1 MADDIQIRQPQP
13 DVASA
18 PLDFSDLGGQKV
30 DAQQLSQSAQ
40 TSVQAH
46 QPSVWERVQAAVTH
60 GIPKFNSDFEVASHT
75 DDGKLSDGSKPS
87 MQLVTPQAAMT
98 AQEQKDHPIA
108 TGLAE
113 SAGELT
119 SPGSVATLAGS
130 GGLGELGVAGKALI
144 PRLVSAGFSAQALTG
159 AYQKLPEFKK
169 AMDSGDAAEAE
180 RILTHIV
187 IESGMGILGAQHAT
201 GGAAAI
207 EGAVTR
213 GSKAASKATGLVGE
227 RGAVS
232 ANGLPKVNPSST
244 IDFSDLGGKQI
255 APAES
260 LDLQHLDGAV
270 KTPGKV
276 KNPHVDFAD
285 LGGTQVAEAPKLLH
299 EDGKKFNTIRL
310 NRGDKTEGM
319 VKYTLPPSGEASITA
334 ANIDPSLKGQGF
346 GRKMYERAAQ
356 EAKARGASA
365 ITLDLTGTDSYDSAR
380 VWDSLMRDNPTQITK
395 IASKTG
401 SPGYRWDFNATNAP
415 ETVSDAPALQQP
427 PAERGDSYAG
437 GSEQDPARENAPNNQ
452 KPDFAALGEQ
462 AGVKF
467 LGTMGEEFPQAAIAT
482 FQDPQSGTSIGV
494 KLKDFSPEQLQKQIA
509 DARER
514 MSADLPNG
522 QDSDTVAGMAKE
534 PTRVSGDDVVKH
546 IMDTSSIH
554 NENDAHQLAGLDS
567 GGEYDLKD
575 IPVSKLNQSNEVDS
589 DLATK
594 YAKRNTPLPAVV
606 LDGDGRLR
614 DGNHRLA
621 AAKLRG
627 DETIKAY
634 VPVDSTTGKS
644 ADFSD
649 KPVKNPFTPE
659 ELDDLE
665 KAYPTKQPS
674 SQSGQDSGSVAAKKS
689 EDWKPPAG
697 LEKGIPQSEAV
708 ESEIPLS
715 KLSVNANSFSRAS
728 GNVSRGRGT
737 RTPGPISVFYN
748 PDNGQ
753 YLVDDGHHRLVEAY
767 RRGDTTIPAKIW
779 SGYSDTIPNVPAEN
793 RIDLSPDEPED
804 EER

>member
-1 MADDIQIRQPQP
+1 MADAIPQNGQNDQPSQP
-13 DVASA
+13 T

-30 DAQQLSQSAQ
+30 DAQPSQPQ
-40 TSVQAH
+40 TTMQAH
-46 QPSVWERVQAAVTH
+46 QPSIWERVQSAVTH
-60 GIPKFNSDFEVASHT
+60 GIPKFNSDFEVVSHT
-75 DDGKLSDGSKPS
+75 DDGKLSDDTTPS
-87 MQLVTPQAAMT
+87 MQLVTPQAGMT
-98 AQEQKDHPIA
+98 AQEKKDHPIA

-119 SPGSVATLAGS
+119 TPGSVAMLAGS
-130 GGLGELGVAGKALI
+130 GGLGELGAAGKALV
-144 PRLVSAGFSAQALTG
+144 PRLVSAGFSAQALAG

-169 AMDSGDAAEAE
+169 AMDAGDASEAE

-201 GGAAAI
+201 GGAAAV
-207 EGAVTR
+207 ESAVTR
-213 GSKAASKATGLVGE
+213 GSKAVSKATGLVGE

-232 ANGLPKVNPSST
+232 ANGLPKGNPSSA
-244 IDFSDLGGKQI
+244 IDFSDIGGKQI

-365 ITLDLTGTDSYDSAR
+365 ITSDLTGTDSYDSAR

-401 SPGYRWDFNATNAP
+401 SPGYRWDFNATNTP
-415 ETVSDAPALQQP
+415 ETAAEPLAVQQP
-427 PAERGDSYAG
+427 PAEQGDSPAG
-437 GSEQDPARENAPNNQ
+437 GSEHADSAENAPNSQ

-514 MSADLPNG
+514 MSAGLPKDQN
-522 QDSDTVAGMAKE
+522 SDTVAGMAK
-534 PTRVSGDDVVKH
+534 K
-546 IMDTSSIH
+546 
-554 NENDAHQLAGLDS
+554 
-567 GGEYDLKD
+567 KF
-575 IPVSKLNQSNEVDS
+575 
-589 DLATK
+589 
-594 YAKRNTPLPAVV
+594 PAVAQ
-606 LDGDGRLR
+606 
-614 DGNHRLA
+614 RLA
-621 AAKLRG
+621 DKIGATPVGSVTKSGAVPNDIDLRVDKTYDEKDVLAKLKEEGFDSRG
-627 DETIKAY
+627 
-634 VPVDSTTGKS
+634 SS
-644 ADFSD
+644 ALS
-649 KPVKNPFTPE
+649 PE
-659 ELDDLE
+659 E
-665 KAYPTKQPS
+665 TK
-674 SQSGQDSGSVAAKKS
+674 
-689 EDWKPPAG
+689 
-697 LEKGIPQSEAV
+697 
-708 ESEIPLS
+708 
-715 KLSVNANSFSRAS
+715 AS
-728 GNVSRGRGT
+728 GKPYGKGWQRAEHFEHPDGT
-737 RTPGPISVFYN
+737 K
-748 PDNGQ
+748 
-753 YLVDDGHHRLVEAY
+753 VDVWH
-767 RRGDTTIPAKIW
+767 
-779 SGYSDTIPNVPAEN
+779 
-793 RIDLSPDEPED
+793 DEPE
-804 EER
+804 EKPAKPRK